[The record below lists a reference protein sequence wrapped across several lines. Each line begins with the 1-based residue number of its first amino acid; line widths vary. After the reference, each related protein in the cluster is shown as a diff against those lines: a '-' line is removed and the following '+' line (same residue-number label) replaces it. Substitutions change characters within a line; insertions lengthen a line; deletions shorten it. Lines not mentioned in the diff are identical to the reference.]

1 MTTILRSWSY
11 RYQWLYDSVSKVAA
25 IPVGG
30 EFKFRRLFLRD
41 LTIQA
46 DTKVLDLCCGS
57 GQATEILVQF
67 SQDVTGLDAS
77 PLSLK
82 RAKKNVPQANY
93 IQAFAEEIPCPDNQ
107 FDLVLT
113 NTAMHE
119 MQPEQLRQIF
129 KEVYRVLKPSGTFAI
144 VDFHKSD
151 NWLFKA
157 GVAIF
162 FELFETETAWKFI
175 DTDLKELLTDTGFD
189 NYSDRLYAGNS
200 LQVVKVTK
208 TLSNFMEI

>member
-11 RYQWLYDSVSKVAA
+11 RYQWFYDTVSKVAA

-30 EFKFRRLFLRD
+30 DDKFRRLFLRD
-41 LTIQA
+41 LTIQPN
-46 DTKVLDLCCGS
+46 TKVLDLCCGS
-57 GQATEILVQF
+57 GQATEILVEF

-82 RAKKNVPQANY
+82 RATKNVPQAKY
-93 IQAFAEEIPCPDNQ
+93 IQAFAEEMPCIDNQ

-119 MQPEQLRQIF
+119 MQPEQLKQIF
-129 KEVYRVLKPSGTFAI
+129 KEVYRVLKPNGIFKI
-144 VDFHKSD
+144 VDFHNPN
-151 NWLFKA
+151 NWFFKA

-175 DTDLKELLTDTGFD
+175 DTDLKELLTDTGFE
-189 NYSDRLYAGNS
+189 NYRDRLYAGNS
-200 LQVVKVTK
+200 LQVVQAKK
-208 TLSNFMEI
+208 KSQ

>member
-11 RYQWLYDSVSKVAA
+11 RYQWLYDTVSKVAA

-30 EFKFRRLFLRD
+30 DYKFRRLFLRD
-41 LTIQA
+41 LTIQPN
-46 DTKVLDLCCGS
+46 TKVLDLCCGS

-77 PLSLK
+77 PKSLN
-82 RAKKNVPQANY
+82 RAKLNVPQAKY
-93 IQAFAEEIPCPDNQ
+93 IQAFAEEMPCLDSE

-119 MQPEQLRQIF
+119 MQPEQLKQIF
-129 KEVYRVLKPSGTFAI
+129 NEVYRVLKPNGIFAI
-144 VDFHKSD
+144 VDFHKPN
-151 NWLFKA
+151 NWFFSA

-175 DTDLKELLTDTGFD
+175 DTDLRKVLTETGFE

-200 LQVVKVTK
+200 LQVVRVMKK
-208 TLSNFMEI
+208 S

>member
-11 RYQWLYDSVSKVAA
+11 RYQWLYDTVSKIAA

-30 EFKFRRLFLRD
+30 DYKFRRLFLRD
-41 LTIQA
+41 LTIEP
-46 DTKVLDLCCGS
+46 DSKVLDLCCGS

-77 PLSLK
+77 PKSLD
-82 RAKKNVPQANY
+82 RARRNVPQAKY
-93 IQAFAEEIPCPDNQ
+93 IQAFAEEMPCKDNQ

-119 MQPEQLRQIF
+119 MQPDRLQQIF
-129 KEVYRVLKPSGTFAI
+129 KEVYRVLKPNGIFAI
-144 VDFHKSD
+144 VDFHKPN
-151 NWLFKA
+151 NWFFKA

-175 DTDLKELLTDTGFD
+175 DADLKQLLTETGFE

-200 LQVVKVTK
+200 LQVVQATK
-208 TLSNFMEI
+208 KSQ

>member
-11 RYQWLYDSVSKVAA
+11 RYQWLYDTVSKVAA
-25 IPVGG
+25 ISVGG
-30 EFKFRRLFLRD
+30 DYKFRRLFLRD
-41 LTIQA
+41 LTIHP

-93 IQAFAEEIPCPDNQ
+93 IQAFAEEIPCLDDR

-119 MQPEQLRQIF
+119 MQPDQMQQIF
-129 KEVYRVLKPSGTFAI
+129 KEVYRVLKPNGTFAI
-144 VDFHKSD
+144 VDFHKSN
-151 NWLFKA
+151 NWLFMA
-157 GVAIF
+157 GVTLF

-175 DTDLKELLTDTGFD
+175 DTDLKELLTKTGFE

-200 LQVVKVTK
+200 LQVVQVTK
-208 TLSNFMEI
+208 KSE